1 MNGYICASMIQM
13 KATINTEIRF
23 LYGKLEQELF
33 GQFLRMQLD
42 LQSHGAFA
50 PKILEIGLP
59 RLRLMG
65 SFLQDLDREMSPA
78 SPGAHWQVSP
88 PALFRSNWVKHDYT
102 FPDWIGKNEKT
113 FVSSQ

>member
-1 MNGYICASMIQM
+1 M

-50 PKILEIGLP
+50 PENIGNWSSSPQIDGELSP
-59 RLRLMG
+59 RSRSRDVSRFSRGPLAGITASTFSIQLGQTRLHI
-65 SFLQDLDREMSPA
+65 S
-78 SPGAHWQVSP
+78 
-88 PALFRSNWVKHDYT
+88 
-102 FPDWIGKNEKT
+102 
-113 FVSSQ
+113 